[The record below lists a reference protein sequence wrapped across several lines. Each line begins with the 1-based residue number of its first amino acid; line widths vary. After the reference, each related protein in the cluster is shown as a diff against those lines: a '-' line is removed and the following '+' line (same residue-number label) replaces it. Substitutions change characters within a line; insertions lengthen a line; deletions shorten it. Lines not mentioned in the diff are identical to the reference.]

1 MPIITRFA
9 PSPTGSLHIGGARTA
24 LFNYIFAKSNNG
36 IFKIRIED
44 TDKIRNTESSV
55 DSIINGLNW
64 LGLKTDQK
72 IIYQSKNKDEH
83 VQIAEKMIDENLAYK
98 CFHTDE
104 ELAQKRK
111 KNKKF
116 KSEWRDKKKDI
127 IKNKTEYCVRIKSP
141 INGQSTINDKIQG
154 TVTVENSEL
163 DDFIILRKDGSPTF
177 LLSSAIDD
185 HLMAVTDII
194 RGNDHLTNSF
204 RQLQVFKF
212 LSYFPRF
219 SHMSLIHNEKNEK
232 LSKRDNVLSIDDY
245 RQNGFLKESLINYM
259 LRMGW
264 SYGNNEI
271 ISLDEAIKN
280 FSLDKISKS
289 PAMVDEKKLI
299 FLNNYYINNLPE
311 ESIFKTLIELTESDL
326 KNLNI
331 NNEMILKFIALYKKR
346 SSSILE
352 IKEKIVQIF
361 HKKYNFTKDQIE
373 ILDSLKNNKS
383 LLIEEFSS
391 IVDWNEY
398 IIDEKIKIILNKLDL
413 KFKQLGQPLRLIISG
428 SSDGPSISKLME
440 IIGKDQ
446 SLEKLKHNW

>member
-289 PAMVDEKKLI
+289 PAMMDEKKLI

-373 ILDSLKNNKS
+373 ILDYLKNNKS

-413 KFKQLGQPLRLIISG
+413 KFKQLGQPLRLILSG
-428 SSDGPSISKLME
+428 SSDGPSISRLME

>member
-104 ELAQKRK
+104 ELAQNRK
-111 KNKKF
+111 INKKF

-154 TVTVENSEL
+154 LVTVENSEL
-163 DDFIILRKDGSPTF
+163 DDFVILRKDGSPTF

-194 RGNDHLTNSF
+194 RGDDHLTNSF

-289 PAMVDEKKLI
+289 PAMMDEKKLI

-311 ESIFKTLIELTESDL
+311 ESIFKTLIELTESDI

-413 KFKQLGQPLRLIISG
+413 KFKQLGQPLRLILSG

>member
-64 LGLKTDQK
+64 LGLTTDQK

-83 VQIAEKMIDENLAYK
+83 VKIAKKMIDENLAYK

-141 INGQSTINDKIQG
+141 IDGQSTINDKIQG
-154 TVTVENSEL
+154 LVTVENSEL
-163 DDFIILRKDGSPTF
+163 DDFVILRKDGSPTF

-185 HLMAVTDII
+185 HLMEVTDII
-194 RGNDHLTNSF
+194 RGDDHLTNSF

-299 FLNNYYINNLPE
+299 FLYNYYINNLPE

-413 KFKQLGQPLRLIISG
+413 KFKQLGQPLRLILSG

>member
-9 PSPTGSLHIGGARTA
+9 PSPTGLLHIGGARTA

-64 LGLKTDQK
+64 LGLTTDQK

-154 TVTVENSEL
+154 PVTVENSEL
-163 DDFIILRKDGSPTF
+163 DDFVILRKDGSPTF

-194 RGNDHLTNSF
+194 RGDDHLTNSF

-212 LSYFPRF
+212 LSYYPRF

-331 NNEMILKFIALYKKR
+331 NNEMILKFILLYKKR

-383 LLIEEFSS
+383 LLIKEFSS

-398 IIDEKIKIILNKLDL
+398 IIDEKIKYILNKLDL
-413 KFKQLGQPLRLIISG
+413 KFKQLGQPLRLILSG
-428 SSDGPSISKLME
+428 SSDGPSVSKLME

-446 SLEKLKHNW
+446 SLDKLKHNW

>member
-1 MPIITRFA
+1 MPVITRFA

-154 TVTVENSEL
+154 LVTVENSEL
-163 DDFIILRKDGSPTF
+163 DDFVILRKDGSPTF

-194 RGNDHLTNSF
+194 RGDDHLTNSF

-212 LSYFPRF
+212 LSYYPRF

-311 ESIFKTLIELTESDL
+311 KSIFKTLIELTESDL

-383 LLIEEFSS
+383 LLIEEFTS

-413 KFKQLGQPLRLIISG
+413 KFKQLGQPLRLILSG

>member
-64 LGLKTDQK
+64 LGLTTDQK

-154 TVTVENSEL
+154 PVTVENSEL
-163 DDFIILRKDGSPTF
+163 DDFVILRKDGSPTF

-194 RGNDHLTNSF
+194 RGDDHLTNSF

-212 LSYFPRF
+212 LSYYPRF

-311 ESIFKTLIELTESDL
+311 ESIFKTLIELNESDL

-331 NNEMILKFIALYKKR
+331 NNEMILKFILLYKKR

-413 KFKQLGQPLRLIISG
+413 KFKQLGQPLRLILSG

>member
-154 TVTVENSEL
+154 LVTVENSEL
-163 DDFIILRKDGSPTF
+163 DDFVILRKDGSPTF

-311 ESIFKTLIELTESDL
+311 ESIFKTLIELTESDI

-331 NNEMILKFIALYKKR
+331 NNEMILKFILLYKKR

-413 KFKQLGQPLRLIISG
+413 KFKQLGQPLRLILSG

-440 IIGKDQ
+440 IIGKGQ

>member
-194 RGNDHLTNSF
+194 RGDDHLTNSF

-219 SHMSLIHNEKNEK
+219 AHMSLIHNEKNEK

-289 PAMVDEKKLI
+289 PAMMDEKKLI

-311 ESIFKTLIELTESDL
+311 ELIFKTLIELNDADL
-326 KNLNI
+326 NNLNI
-331 NNEMILKFIALYKKR
+331 NIEMILKFIPLYKTR

-361 HKKYNFTKDQIE
+361 HKKYNFAKDQIE

-413 KFKQLGQPLRLIISG
+413 KFKQLGQPLRLILSG

>member
-64 LGLKTDQK
+64 LGLTTDQK

-154 TVTVENSEL
+154 PVTVENSEL

-194 RGNDHLTNSF
+194 RGDDHLTNSF

-212 LSYFPRF
+212 LSYHPSF

-311 ESIFKTLIELTESDL
+311 ESIFKTLIELNESDL

-413 KFKQLGQPLRLIISG
+413 KFKQLGQPLRLILSG
-428 SSDGPSISKLME
+428 SSDGPSVSKLME

-446 SLEKLKHNW
+446 SLDKLKHNW

>member
-98 CFHTDE
+98 CFHTDD

-446 SLEKLKHNW
+446 CLEKLKHNW

>member
-194 RGNDHLTNSF
+194 RGDDHLTNSF

-413 KFKQLGQPLRLIISG
+413 KFKQLGQPLRLILSG

>member
-44 TDKIRNTESSV
+44 TDKIRNIVSSV

-64 LGLKTDQK
+64 LGLTTDQK

-141 INGQSTINDKIQG
+141 IDGQSTINDKIQG
-154 TVTVENSEL
+154 LVTVENSEL
-163 DDFIILRKDGSPTF
+163 DDFVILRKDGSPTF

-194 RGNDHLTNSF
+194 RGDDHLTNSF

-311 ESIFKTLIELTESDL
+311 ESIFKTLIELNDSDL

-361 HKKYNFTKDQIE
+361 HKKYNFAKDQIE

-413 KFKQLGQPLRLIISG
+413 KFKQLGQPLRLILSG

>member
-64 LGLKTDQK
+64 LGLTTDQK

-154 TVTVENSEL
+154 PVTVENSEL
-163 DDFIILRKDGSPTF
+163 DDFVILRKDGSPTF

-194 RGNDHLTNSF
+194 RGDDHLTNSF

-212 LSYFPRF
+212 LSYYPRF

-289 PAMVDEKKLI
+289 PAMIDEKKLI

-413 KFKQLGQPLRLIISG
+413 KFKQLGQPLRLILSG

>member
-154 TVTVENSEL
+154 PVTVENSEL
-163 DDFIILRKDGSPTF
+163 DDFVILRKDGSPTF

-194 RGNDHLTNSF
+194 RGDDHLTNSF

-289 PAMVDEKKLI
+289 PAMIDEKKLI

-413 KFKQLGQPLRLIISG
+413 KFKQLGQPLRLILSG

>member
-64 LGLKTDQK
+64 LGLTTDQK
-72 IIYQSKNKDEH
+72 IIYQSKNKDQH

-154 TVTVENSEL
+154 LVTVENSEL
-163 DDFIILRKDGSPTF
+163 DDFVILRKDGSPTF

-194 RGNDHLTNSF
+194 RGDDHLTNSF

-311 ESIFKTLIELTESDL
+311 ESIFKTLIELNDLDL

-331 NNEMILKFIALYKKR
+331 NNEMILKFILLYKKR

-413 KFKQLGQPLRLIISG
+413 KFKQLGQPLRLILSG

-446 SLEKLKHNW
+446 SLDKLEHNW

>member
-64 LGLKTDQK
+64 LGLTTDQK

-154 TVTVENSEL
+154 PVTVENSEL
-163 DDFIILRKDGSPTF
+163 DDFVILRKDGSPTF

-194 RGNDHLTNSF
+194 RGDDHLTNSF

-212 LSYFPRF
+212 LSYHPSF

-311 ESIFKTLIELTESDL
+311 ESIFKTLIELNDSDL

-331 NNEMILKFIALYKKR
+331 NNEMILKFILLYKKR

-413 KFKQLGQPLRLIISG
+413 KFKQLGQPLRLILSG

>member
-194 RGNDHLTNSF
+194 RGDDHLTNSF

-289 PAMVDEKKLI
+289 PAMMDEKKLI

-311 ESIFKTLIELTESDL
+311 ESIFKTLIELTESDI

-373 ILDSLKNNKS
+373 VLDSLKNNKS

-413 KFKQLGQPLRLIISG
+413 KFKQLGQPLRLILSG

-440 IIGKDQ
+440 IIGKNQ